1 MHGLRARIRP
11 AKRWEPICSH
21 PREGTRLPT
30 EGTGIP
36 ASSLPGVP
44 VTQQSFP
51 QCIHKGRPHG
61 VVGPAFMYASEEEIF
76 LFELAEV
83 WCGRARRNP
92 FQRIVSKGR
101 AGPGR
106 GDNPFSL
113 AKNGLLCNLLSPAAI
128 GAAGVDVPL
137 KQHGRSPCLLNV
149 CVYYSR
155 LSLSFPLFFGGSAER
170 TPLLRQTVQT
180 SLDGTNR
187 GARTPKAVPWQG
199 RKGAGRH
206 LPAS

>member
-1 MHGLRARIRP
+1 MVC
-11 AKRWEPICSH
+11 W
-21 PREGTRLPT
+21 
-30 EGTGIP
+30 P
-36 ASSLPGVP
+36 ASGQRSNGNPSVPILGRERASQQKARASRHRACRVCPSRSNLLPNP
-44 VTQQSFP
+44 Y
-51 QCIHKGRPHG
+51 IKA
-61 VVGPAFMYASEEEIF
+61 GPTVLWGLYGSEEEIF

-180 SLDGTNR
+180 PLDETNR
-187 GARTPKAVPWQG
+187 GKRDPQAVPWQG

-206 LPAS
+206 LSAS

>member
-1 MHGLRARIRP
+1 MVCWPASGQRSNGNPSVPILGRERASQQKARASRHRACRVCPSRSNLLPNPYIKAGPTVLWGLPLCMDQRRKSSSLSWLKSGVAGRG
-11 AKRWEPICSH
+11 
-21 PREGTRLPT
+21 GTRFN
-30 EGTGIP
+30 GSYRK
-36 ASSLPGVP
+36 AV
-44 VTQQSFP
+44 Q
-51 QCIHKGRPHG
+51 
-61 VVGPAFMYASEEEIF
+61 
-76 LFELAEV
+76 
-83 WCGRARRNP
+83 
-92 FQRIVSKGR
+92 
-101 AGPGR
+101 
-106 GDNPFSL
+106 DPFSL

-180 SLDGTNR
+180 PLDETNR

>member
-1 MHGLRARIRP
+1 MHGLLARIRP

-51 QCIHKGRPHG
+51 QSIHKGRPHG
-61 VVGPAFMYASEEEIF
+61 VVGPAFMYGSEEEIF

-83 WCGRARRNP
+83 WCGRARRDP
-92 FQRIVSKGR
+92 FQRIVSKGC

-128 GAAGVDVPL
+128 GAAGSMFLLNSMDVPPVSL
-137 KQHGRSPCLLNV
+137 TFASIIAVFPCLFH
-149 CVYYSR
+149 
-155 LSLSFPLFFGGSAER
+155 SFLGEAQKG
-170 TPLLRQTVQT
+170 PLLRQTVQT
-180 SLDGTNR
+180 SLDETNR
-187 GARTPKAVPWQG
+187 GKRDPQAVPWQG